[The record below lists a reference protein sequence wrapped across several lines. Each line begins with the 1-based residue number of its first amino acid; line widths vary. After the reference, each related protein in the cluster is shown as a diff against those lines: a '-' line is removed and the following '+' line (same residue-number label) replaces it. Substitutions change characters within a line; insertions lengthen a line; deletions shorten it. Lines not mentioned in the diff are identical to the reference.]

1 MAAVAAAECDT
12 SRQQAAQAAT
22 TATTRRRAAPATAD
36 TTRRRRRV
44 AIKSRKIIRSIA
56 AMREP
61 TLPQPDS
68 ATAMTTII

>member
-1 MAAVAAAECDT
+1 MVAVAAAECDT
-12 SRQQAAQAAT
+12 SRPQATQAAT

-36 TTRRRRRV
+36 TTRRRRV

-61 TLPQPDS
+61 TLPQADS
-68 ATAMTTII
+68 ATAMMTII